1 MDRDIH
7 DAGCHLAITR
17 DDHMPPLNAH
27 TDPYADIAELYDL
40 EHADFTAD
48 VELLV
53 NIAQIIG
60 DPILEVGCG
69 SGRVVVPL
77 AEAGFHV
84 TGIDTSRPM
93 LDRAR
98 AFVDAEDLGDMVTLA
113 EVDMRHADEAPG
125 GPFGLV
131 IFSLNSLMHL
141 ATPAEQR
148 QALEA
153 ARRALDPRGQLVIDL
168 VNPSTEQVQH
178 LLNGPHHEGSWSLPD
193 GSIVDKWSNRTQSA
207 AAQVLDTILWYERTR
222 PDGSVQRT
230 RSAFPL
236 RYIHLSELALMLE
249 LAGFVEPMF
258 YGTYEL
264 DPFEHDSER
273 LLVTAEVTPAPPR
286 RH

>member
-1 MDRDIH
+1 MT
-7 DAGCHLAITR
+7 L
-17 DDHMPPLNAH
+17 PPAQS
-27 TDPYADIAELYDL
+27 DPYAHIAELYDL

-69 SGRVVVPL
+69 SGRVIVPL

-93 LDRAR
+93 LDRAQ
-98 AFVDAEDLGDMVTLA
+98 ALVEADELGDMITLA
-113 EVDMRHADEAPG
+113 EIDMRQADQAPG

-131 IFSLNSLMHL
+131 ILSLNSLMHL
-141 ATPAEQR
+141 PTPEEQR

-153 ARRALDPRGQLVIDL
+153 ARRALDPRGQLIVDL
-168 VNPSTEQVQH
+168 VNPSHEQIQH

-193 GSIVDKWSNRTQSA
+193 GSIVDKWSHRTQSGT
-207 AAQVLDTILWYERTR
+207 AQVLDTTLWYDCTR
-222 PDGSVQRT
+222 PNGTLQRT
-230 RSAFPL
+230 RTAFPL
-236 RYIHLSELALMLE
+236 RYIYASEMALMLE

-258 YGTYEL
+258 YGSYEL
-264 DPFEHDSER
+264 DAYENDSER
-273 LLVTAEVTPAPPR
+273 LLVTAEVTPSPPH